1 MVKPLSV
8 HSLWALLSVLFVVA
22 PVASSHAAEPEAS
35 AHAVPPTDSDVVIR
49 AAALEALGKVG
60 KLPARRPAGP
70 RHSRLVR
77 TGFRADKD
85 KGVVLIHTSS
95 PVALKV
101 ARESGNQFGPDAAVF
116 ILKGCSSTRRTD
128 RLPLDTRYF
137 NSSVTRVAVRRRGAD
152 LEVEVTLRAPVTA
165 VTRQEAGPSGS
176 GLWVLE
182 FPASAAQEPT
192 ATAVA
197 AP

>member
-1 MVKPLSV
+1 MVKPLSA
-8 HSLWALLSVLFVVA
+8 HSLWALLSVLGVVA

-35 AHAVPPTDSDVVIR
+35 THAVPPTDSNVVIR
-49 AAALEALGKVG
+49 AAALEALSKVG
-60 KLPARRPAGP
+60 KLPVRPAGP

-95 PVALKV
+95 PVALQV
-101 ARESGNQFGPDAAVF
+101 ARESGKQFGPDAAVF

-152 LEVEVTLRAPVTA
+152 LMVEIALRAPVTA
-165 VTRQEAGPSGS
+165 VTRQEAGPSGT

-182 FPASAAQEPT
+182 FPASVAQEPT